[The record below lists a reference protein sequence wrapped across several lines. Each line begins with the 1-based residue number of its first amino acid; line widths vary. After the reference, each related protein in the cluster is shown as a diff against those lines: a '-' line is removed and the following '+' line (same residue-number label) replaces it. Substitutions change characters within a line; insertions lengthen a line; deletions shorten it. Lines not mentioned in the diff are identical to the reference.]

1 MINMDQYK
9 REDVT
14 HLLECKFYNSQRSH
28 VYFMPCIKLSE
39 TKRGKVK
46 VVLFGWRDRDESSLP
61 ESWRNRKRIVYVSK
75 WKLTEINKQEKN
87 YGTKLGKCKGVDG

>member
-46 VVLFGWRDRDESSLP
+46 VVLFGWRDRDESSL
-61 ESWRNRKRIVYVSK
+61 IVPQASHLYVSIY
-75 WKLTEINKQEKN
+75 LTYCLE
-87 YGTKLGKCKGVDG
+87 